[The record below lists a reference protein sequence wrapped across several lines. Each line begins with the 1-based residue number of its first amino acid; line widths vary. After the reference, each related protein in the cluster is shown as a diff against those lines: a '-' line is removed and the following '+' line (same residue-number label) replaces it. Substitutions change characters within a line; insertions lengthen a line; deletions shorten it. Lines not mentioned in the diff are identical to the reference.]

1 MCTSFKNNVRFS
13 SSLNA
18 HQTLSPFFTVARA
31 GKKRQRDRETD
42 REVSQ
47 HQKLSKTSKTLIAE
61 RIKTKTL
68 SPFCITVEPHLTSAT
83 LQ

>member
-31 GKKRQRDRETD
+31 GKRRQRDRETE
-42 REVSQ
+42 RQTERFHNIKNSQ
-47 HQKLSKTSKTLIAE
+47 KHQKLSLQKESKL
-61 RIKTKTL
+61 RL
-68 SPFCITVEPHLTSAT
+68 YHLFALQSNAT
-83 LQ
+83 